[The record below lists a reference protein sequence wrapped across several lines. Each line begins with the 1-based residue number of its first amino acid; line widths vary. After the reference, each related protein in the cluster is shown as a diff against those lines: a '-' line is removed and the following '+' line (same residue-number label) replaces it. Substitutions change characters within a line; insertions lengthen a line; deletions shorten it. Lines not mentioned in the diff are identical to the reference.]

1 MRRPPADPRAA
12 ILPAAALR
20 AGAGYAVLIA
30 VVTLAA
36 FAWGLR
42 VGDVTVAGTL
52 AFMTLAFAQIFHLG
66 NARSR
71 GPVLSPP
78 LVLGNRF
85 ALGAAALAVA
95 LQLLAALLPPL
106 SRVLRVTPLSPTDW
120 LVVGVLGLVP
130 AVAGQTLKSLR
141 RAPAA

>member
-1 MRRPPADPRAA
+1 
-12 ILPAAALR
+12 
-20 AGAGYAVLIA
+20 
-30 VVTLAA
+30 
-36 FAWGLR
+36 
-42 VGDVTVAGTL
+42 
-52 AFMTLAFAQIFHLG
+52 
-66 NARSR
+66 
-71 GPVLSPP
+71 VLSPH

-106 SRVLRVTPLSPTDW
+106 SRVLRVTPLSPTEW

-130 AVAGQTLKSLR
+130 AVVGQTLKSLR